1 MAEKKADETKLETK
15 LIQNSTKIQAKN
27 VELIENID
35 KLVKKIDM
43 FLGLFEEASKKVTE
57 VEDTEARIQSLSNK
71 LEILLEQN
79 RTIAK
84 GLILLEKY
92 VRGKTSL
99 ERAEGPESVEE
110 YKGI

>member
-1 MAEKKADETKLETK
+1 MPDKKIEEDKLSTR
-15 LIQNSTKIQAKN
+15 LIQNSAKIQAKN
-27 VELIENID
+27 VELIENIN
-35 KLVKKIDM
+35 KLVNRIDR
-43 FLGLFEEASKKVTE
+43 FLDLFEEASKKVTE
-57 VEDTEARIQSLSNK
+57 VEDTEARIMSLSNK

-79 RTIAK
+79 KTIAK

>member
-1 MAEKKADETKLETK
+1 MADKKSDEGALSTK
-15 LIQNSTKIQAKN
+15 LIQNSTKIQSKQ
-27 VELIENID
+27 VELIMNID
-35 KLVKKIDM
+35 RLVKKMDG
-43 FLGLFEEASKKVTE
+43 FLSLFEEASKKVTQ
-57 VEDTEARIQSLSNK
+57 VEDTEERIQTLSNK

-79 RTIAK
+79 KTIAR

-99 ERAEGPESVEE
+99 ESPEGPGSIEE